1 MKHSKKILA
10 LLSLVF
16 IITGICIT
24 GLGYMLGGT
33 FSFSFS
39 PQNRKVVTSKDM
51 KNATRLVEKE
61 TEAFSS
67 VKIQSDQLDT
77 VIQTGNCFSISYPES
92 PNGQTSY
99 SIEDNVLTVDS
110 VTKNQFFFFS
120 FDFEPIEKTIT
131 ITVPEALDTI
141 SLLGEDCKC
150 RIEDQTADEVSLDTD
165 YGDIVIHNSNIK
177 NTVIRSKNGDVSF
190 KNCQI
195 DSLDATLDYGSCTV
209 TDSIINNHTFA
220 LKDGDALID
229 RLTAQTG
236 NFSLKYGDFTMA
248 DSSIEQLS
256 AKITDGD
263 CKISLAEDKSQYSL
277 LLDASDGYI
286 TVDGKEMQG
295 TYKTE
300 VSGKNTVEITSKYG
314 DIDIISGR

>member
-1 MKHSKKILA
+1 MKHLKKNLA
-10 LLSLVF
+10 LLSVVF
-16 IITGICIT
+16 IIIGICIT

-77 VIQTGNCFSISYPES
+77 VIQAGDCFSISYPES

-99 SIEDNVLTVDS
+99 SIKDGVLTVDS

-141 SLLGEDCKC
+141 SLLGEDCEC

-165 YGDIVIHNSNIK
+165 YGDIFIHNSNIK
-177 NTVIRSKNGDVSF
+177 NTVIQSKNGDISF

-195 DSLDATLDYGSCTV
+195 DILDAALDYGSCTI
-209 TDSIINNHTFA
+209 TDSVINNHTFT
-220 LKDGDALID
+220 LKDGDALIN
-229 RLTAQTG
+229 RLTAQTS

-256 AKITDGD
+256 VKITDGD

-277 LLDASDGYI
+277 LLDITDGYI

-295 TYKTE
+295 TYMKE
-300 VSGKNTVEITSKYG
+300 ASGKNTVEITSKYG
-314 DIDIISGR
+314 DIDIISRR